1 MWTLHS
7 APRALTVAVAF
18 VAGQFAAVEVR
29 AQSTQNGY
37 QYPSGYSNQTYSYGL
52 YLPQV
57 PQPNGQDEIRAADGT
72 TCRSSMASNN
82 AYLDVGAIGGQGTDG
97 QFDSGTVYGRVIVPL
112 GFIPKRLD
120 CSSLYGLE
128 IERLRHELE
137 LLRSGISGSP
147 MSAVPMPGMKDKAW
161 AETGW
166 TNKGASA
173 QGKAPIT
180 TQSIE
185 NSKSAAAPN
194 VVPARDGIVPEHG
207 RKLLAEVE
215 KTALHSERSPLHLGA
230 PPVAHAAPEAQVITA
245 VLSSDETEEILP
257 WLVQA
262 VASSERAYRFPRG
275 YIAAEDE
282 DWRQVPGR

>member
-7 APRALTVAVAF
+7 APRALTAAAAF
-18 VAGQFAAVEVR
+18 AAGQFATIDAH

-37 QYPSGYSNQTYSYGL
+37 QNPSGYSNQTYSYGL

-97 QFDSGTVYGRVIVPL
+97 QFNSGTVYGRVIVPL

-137 LLRSGISGSP
+137 LVRSGMMGSP

-173 QGKAPIT
+173 QAKPPIT

-185 NSKSAAAPN
+185 KATPEPAP
-194 VVPARDGIVPEHG
+194 VVLAARDGIVPEHG
-207 RKLLAEVE
+207 GRVAQHGGSVAAPINKA
-215 KTALHSERSPLHLGA
+215 PQHLGA
-230 PPVAHAAPEAQVITA
+230 PVGAPDAQIIPA
-245 VLSSDETEEILP
+245 VLSSDEAEILP
-257 WLVQA
+257 WLVEA

-275 YIAAEDE
+275 FIAIEE
-282 DWRQVPGR
+282 DWHQVPGR